1 MQKLLGPILHCRLHY
16 FLSFVIDVQFA
27 FDVLF
32 CHSPTRLK
40 TLSTVQFKIKK
51 MVLFV
56 YVRFATNGSI
66 MLVLLYRR
74 KKQSNKFKN
83 RTKIQGTRRTEHQTK
98 PNKSLMCNIYACM
111 RKKNPLK
118 LVHLWKNPPYPFC
131 WLRICTLLKNKYD
144 HKKKNTTLSFGF
156 ISKIKIVRPKK
167 KWNENRTL
175 HTNRTRN
182 CFDIR
187 LSGWL
192 SGKTTS

>member
-1 MQKLLGPILHCRLHY
+1 MCGLQLMAVSCWFYCTKKYKAINSRIEQKYKEPDER
-16 FLSFVIDVQFA
+16 S
-27 FDVLF
+27 
-32 CHSPTRLK
+32 
-40 TLSTVQFKIKK
+40 
-51 MVLFV
+51 
-56 YVRFATNGSI
+56 
-66 MLVLLYRR
+66 
-74 KKQSNKFKN
+74 
-83 RTKIQGTRRTEHQTK
+83 TK
-98 PNKSLMCNIYACM
+98 PNQTNRWCAISMHVWE
-111 RKKNPLK
+111 KNPLK

-144 HKKKNTTLSFGF
+144 HNKKNTTLSFGF

-167 KWNENRTL
+167 KWNEYRTL